1 MTEIDKA
8 VPLRNDLQAYFYVV
22 FSYLNG
28 FIPLRSFPEKGN
40 PDSRP
45 ITNAWVTAD
54 DHVLSEALAFANAAN
69 SRKAAFYVIPGT
81 VSNTDQASSSD
92 VMEMQVLLI
101 DIDEG
106 DTESKLL
113 EMTAAIGEPTMV
125 VESGGVTKEGH
136 PKLHIYWQLTEAVK
150 GEDLQVLL
158 SLRHKIALAFGG
170 DTHFKSAHQPI
181 RVAGSVYHKGGNA
194 RLVKIRSYSRMEY
207 NLQELVESLGYLPT
221 SNDTNLSG
229 GSEVVNNAGTTIT
242 SLNDKLPIDEIFTNK
257 IHEGGNGECSRF
269 ANLQRITGYWLRRY
283 HDGLVTQ
290 EKALEEIIAYNEANV
305 VPPWPIE
312 RLKPMVSALWKKHV
326 QEHGEARKVDKASTK
341 MPIVKSFSLD
351 AFLGDT
357 SKLPEDIIAPR
368 VLTPGGI
375 FVFGGAPKVGKSDF
389 LLSLFVHMAA
399 GKEFLGFVPPR
410 PLKIFYFQAGIGY
423 HYLRERLQNMQ
434 LPENLTALAKDNLY
448 ITPNSKMLLN
458 EMGIEAVAE
467 HIREVFPSKP
477 DIIAVDPIRNVFDGG
492 RSGATEN
499 ENDAMMFFL
508 QKRIELLRDKIN
520 PEAGIILAHHTKKM
534 NRTQFDEDPFQAFS
548 GASSLRSYYTSG
560 ALLYRPEPDSA
571 DRHLIFELRNGG
583 EIPVKIINKQNG
595 VWIEDNALDKRIA
608 HKTQSRLCDR
618 ERERRIRVIVQ
629 ILEAEALRKRFY
641 LMKQFAEKFQNRKD
655 LGGKR
660 GIYDDCSVAATQG
673 IIKFFDNPESYG
685 LPLITDLRKGFGF
698 MCTQDMQ
705 MADPITVPETG
716 EVRECFITIQPTHY
730 KRDGDGAKV
739 KISMSEI
746 RDFMEVANE

>member
-1 MTEIDKA
+1 MLGGDMTTKITLLES
-8 VPLRNDLQAYFYVV
+8 DLKIYFWVV
-22 FSYLNG
+22 FGYSSGL
-28 FIPLRSFPEKGN
+28 IPLRSFPEKGN

-45 ITNAWVTAD
+45 ITNAWVPAD
-54 DHVLSEALAFANAAN
+54 DHVHGKVLSFANAAN

-81 VSNTDQASSSD
+81 VSNRDQASSAD

-106 DTESKLL
+106 NTESKLL

-136 PKLHIYWQLTEAVK
+136 PKLHVYWQLTEAVR

-181 RVAGSVYHKGGNA
+181 RVAGSVYHKNKLT
-194 RLVKIRSYSRMEY
+194 RLVRIRSYSRMEY
-207 NLQELVESLGYLPT
+207 NLQELVESLSYLST
-221 SNDTNLSG
+221 SNDKSSPNDVIILD
-229 GSEVVNNAGTTIT
+229 
-242 SLNDKLPIDEIFTNK
+242 DKLSLDEVMTSK
-257 IHEGGNGECSRF
+257 IHEGGNGESSRF

-312 RLKPMVSALWKKHV
+312 RLKPMVTALWKKHV
-326 QEHGEARKVDKASTK
+326 QEHGKTKKADKESIKT
-341 MPIVKSFSLD
+341 PIVRSFSLD

-357 SKLPEDIIAPR
+357 SKLPEDIIGPR
-368 VLTPGGI
+368 ILTPGGI

-410 PLKIFYFQAGIGY
+410 PLKIFYFQAEIGY

-434 LPENLTALAKDNLY
+434 LPEDITALAKNNLY
-448 ITPNSKMLLN
+448 ITPNSKFLLN
-458 EMGIEAVAE
+458 EAGTEAVVS
-467 HIREVFPSKP
+467 HVNNIFPDKP

-508 QKRIELLRDKIN
+508 QRRIETLRDRIN

-560 ALLYRPEPDSA
+560 ALLYRPEPDSP

-595 VWIEDNALDKRIA
+595 VWIEENALDKRIA

-705 MADPITVPETG
+705 MADSITVPETG
-716 EVRECFITIQPTHY
+716 EVRECFIIIQPTHY

>member
-1 MTEIDKA
+1 MTE
-8 VPLRNDLQAYFYVV
+8 V
-22 FSYLNG
+22 
-28 FIPLRSFPEKGN
+28 
-40 PDSRP
+40 
-45 ITNAWVTAD
+45 
-54 DHVLSEALAFANAAN
+54 
-69 SRKAAFYVIPGT
+69 
-81 VSNTDQASSSD
+81 
-92 VMEMQVLLI
+92 
-101 DIDEG
+101 
-106 DTESKLL
+106 
-113 EMTAAIGEPTMV
+113 IGEPTMV
-125 VESGGVTKEGH
+125 VESGGITKEGY
-136 PKLHIYWQLTEAVK
+136 PKLHVYWQLLEAVS
-150 GEDLQVLL
+150 GEDLRVLL
-158 SLRHKIALAFGG
+158 DLRHKIALAFGG

-181 RVAGSVYHKGGNA
+181 RVAGSVYHKNKLT
-194 RLVKIRSYSRMEY
+194 RLVRIRSYSRMEY
-207 NLQELVESLGYLPT
+207 NLQELVESLSYLST
-221 SNDTNLSG
+221 SNDKSSPNDVIILD
-229 GSEVVNNAGTTIT
+229 
-242 SLNDKLPIDEIFTNK
+242 DKLSLDEVMTSK
-257 IHEGGNGECSRF
+257 IHEGGNGESSRF

-312 RLKPMVSALWKKHV
+312 RLKPMVTALWKKHV
-326 QEHGEARKVDKASTK
+326 QEHGKTKKADKESIKT
-341 MPIVKSFSLD
+341 PIVRSFSLD

-357 SKLPEDIIAPR
+357 SKLPEDIIGPR
-368 VLTPGGI
+368 ILTPGGI

-410 PLKIFYFQAGIGY
+410 PLKIFYFQAEIGY

-434 LPENLTALAKDNLY
+434 LPEDITALAKNNLY
-448 ITPNSKMLLN
+448 ITPNSKFLLN
-458 EMGIEAVAE
+458 EAGTEAVVS
-467 HIREVFPSKP
+467 HVNNIFPDKP

-508 QKRIELLRDKIN
+508 QRRIETLRDRIN

-560 ALLYRPEPDSA
+560 ALLYRPEPDSP

-595 VWIEDNALDKRIA
+595 VWIEENALDKRIA